1 MREGSEGKG
10 VERALIGQQERPSRP
25 RRETEKGRNRTTVRR
40 GEVTAAR
47 HMGERGNA
55 NEEEEEVKQSVR
67 TIVAKAVIF
76 VYV

>member
-47 HMGERGNA
+47 HMGERGNS
-55 NEEEEEVKQSVR
+55 NEEEEEVR
-67 TIVAKAVIF
+67 TERENHD
-76 VYV
+76 